1 MPFNSQ
7 MDITIIKVYT
17 EVGKQLMNY
26 IFRSKD
32 IKPKKRLAYELI
44 ERQQMYIKDV
54 WTSIEELVQW
64 REEQVA
70 DSKSRDKEKEEE

>member
-1 MPFNSQ
+1 

-32 IKPKKRLAYELI
+32 IKTDKRLAYELM
-44 ERQQMYIKDV
+44 ERQQMCIKDV
-54 WTSIEELVQW
+54 WTSIKELV
-64 REEQVA
+64 
-70 DSKSRDKEKEEE
+70 

>member
-1 MPFNSQ
+1 
-7 MDITIIKVYT
+7 MDIS
-17 EVGKQLMNY
+17 KQLLRY

-54 WTSIEELVQW
+54 WTSIEELV
-64 REEQVA
+64 
-70 DSKSRDKEKEEE
+70 